1 MKETA
6 SKDIGS
12 RIKELIFKLNLNQT
26 SFAKS
31 VGVSQNAI
39 FKTVT
44 GDTTPRLTLLDSIL
58 KAYPQVSRDWLFE
71 GKGEMFMDVAP
82 ATTEFKADTYLQEY
96 LKHLEEKFEKLLSQK
111 DSVISDQRYM
121 IEMLKGQLGKPECAT
136 GTGVERHLFTAELQ
150 EKVLATAA

>member
-58 KAYPQVSRDWLFE
+58 KVYPQVSRDWLFE
-71 GKGEMFMDVAP
+71 GKGEMFMDVKP
-82 ATTEFKADTYLQEY
+82 QPDSEGDYLQTHL
-96 LKHLEEKFEKLLSQK
+96 LKLEKQFAEMAEMFRNQLAVKDRQIEKLMEL
-111 DSVISDQRYM
+111 
-121 IEMLKGQLGKPECAT
+121 LGKPECVIE
-136 GTGVERHLFTAELQ
+136 TGVERKHLFTAELQ